1 MRRTFP
7 LVIAFIMGFVMM
19 IQYFIPHPMS
29 QKFYKIMVQQ
39 WLIIISIFFYVFA
52 WRSFGIYHINK
63 IKRRKE
69 GWWAS
74 VVAFVGVFLMLLSGF
89 GDRIPGAFGYFIY
102 KYFNFDDLY
111 NYMFAPLQA
120 TMFSL
125 LAFFIASAAFR
136 AFKARTMEATLL
148 LVTATIVM
156 LGRVPLGASLWKGLP
171 KVVEWILM
179 YPNMAAQR
187 GIMIGVGLGS
197 IATSLKIIL
206 GIERSYLGGE

>member
-1 MRRTFP
+1 MRRTLP

-89 GDRIPGAFGYFIY
+89 GDKIPGPIGTFIY

-206 GIERSYLGGE
+206 GIERSYLGGD